1 MSLAIRQMLESD
13 LPVVLAIQAEC
24 YEERKRESLA
34 AFLTKVE
41 GSPGTCF
48 VAEIEPHV
56 VGYLV
61 AVPIRF
67 EEPPRLNAQTF
78 QTPADA
84 DSLYLHDLAVVPAAR
99 RSGAARQLVEAFFV
113 RIRALNLSRGCLTA
127 VQQSAPYWS
136 RHGFRT
142 VTITEPIRDRLATYG
157 ADAEYMDWV
166 RAP

>member
-1 MSLAIRQMLESD
+1 MVLAIRQMLESD
-13 LPVVLAIQAEC
+13 LPVVLAIQAVC
-24 YEERKRESLA
+24 YDEQKRESLA
-34 AFLTKVE
+34 AFLTKLQ

-48 VAEIEPHV
+48 VAETEQHV

-67 EEPPRLNAQTF
+67 DAPPRLNTPTF
-78 QTPADA
+78 QPPEDA

-99 RSGAARQLVEAFFV
+99 RSGAGRHLVEAFFV
-113 RIRALNLSRGCLTA
+113 RIRELNLPRGCLTA

-142 VTITEPIRDRLATYG
+142 VSASEPLRDRLATYG
-157 ADAEYMDWV
+157 GDAEYMEWI
-166 RAP
+166 RAT